1 MSQRDGYLKDDRGFE
16 FNTDP
21 ASRLIGTWTQDHR
34 VASSDVL
41 ISRPCYLFSQ
51 EQEIAK
57 LFFILLTFL
66 LRLILLAFL
75 LLFSVSRNFTIF
87 ELLTAKVR
95 LFTYVTYILRASD
108 IKGSCTD
115 SFSVSVCG
123 RIREFT
129 GDGPKRR
136 HEWRP
141 WDFTSGAQ

>member
-1 MSQRDGYLKDDRGFE
+1 M
-16 FNTDP
+16 
-21 ASRLIGTWTQDHR
+21 
-34 VASSDVL
+34 ASSDVL
-41 ISRPCYLFSQ
+41 ISRPCYLYSQ

-95 LFTYVTYILRASD
+95 LFTYVLRASD
-108 IKGSCTD
+108 IKGPCTD

-141 WDFTSGAQ
+141 